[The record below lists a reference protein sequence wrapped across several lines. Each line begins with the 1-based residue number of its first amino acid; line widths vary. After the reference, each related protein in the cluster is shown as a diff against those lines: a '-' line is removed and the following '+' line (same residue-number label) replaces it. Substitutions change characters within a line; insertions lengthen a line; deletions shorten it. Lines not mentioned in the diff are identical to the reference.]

1 MSRTIRESGSE
12 SQSVN
17 LEAEIRRMA
26 EVVTQVARQMGIEG
40 VSGALKMAGD
50 GEPRACDRVH
60 DMARQFM
67 ARAEQMQN
75 EVDRFMAVAGGKRA

>member
-1 MSRTIRESGSE
+1 MSRTIREPGSE
-12 SQSVN
+12 SRSVN

-40 VSGALKMAGD
+40 VSGALKIAAD

-60 DMARQFM
+60 EMARQFM
-67 ARAEQMQN
+67 GRAEQMQN

>member
-1 MSRTIRESGSE
+1 MSRTIRESGTE
-12 SQSVN
+12 NQSVD

-50 GEPRACDRVH
+50 GEPHACDRVH

-75 EVDRFMAVAGGKRA
+75 EVDRFMAVAGGKRG